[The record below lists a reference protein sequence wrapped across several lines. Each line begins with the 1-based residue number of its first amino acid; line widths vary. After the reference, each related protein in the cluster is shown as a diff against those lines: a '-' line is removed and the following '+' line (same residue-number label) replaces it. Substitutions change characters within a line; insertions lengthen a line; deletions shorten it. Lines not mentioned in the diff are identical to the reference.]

1 MKSCLH
7 NFTVTSHVVDLYVKE
22 EKNACVANVEELD
35 TTYVDTSLDI
45 TKDDLY

>member
-7 NFTVTSHVVDLYVKE
+7 NFTVTSSVVLYVKE